1 MTEDLIKDAEHRMS
15 RAVEVA
21 KEDFQTL
28 RTGRANPAL
37 IEHIE
42 VNYHGT
48 PLPLNQVA
56 AISVPEPRQLL
67 ITPWD
72 KQALG
77 PIEKAI
83 SNSDIGLVP
92 NNDGNGIRLNI
103 PQLTEERRKDLIKQL
118 HKKAEEHRVA
128 IRNVRRDCNDKL
140 KSREKS
146 HEISEDDSKRAH
158 DQTQKLTDKYIA
170 EIDKLQANKEADL
183 MEV

>member
-1 MTEDLIKDAEHRMS
+1 MH

-21 KEDFQTL
+21 QEDFQTL

-37 IEHIE
+37 LDH
-42 VNYHGT
+42 VTVDYHGT
-48 PLPLNQVA
+48 VLPINQVA

-77 PIEKAI
+77 MIERGI
-83 SNSDIGLVP
+83 SNSELGLTP
-92 NNDGNGIRLNI
+92 NNDGIAIRINI
-103 PQLTEERRKDLIKQL
+103 PYLTEERRKDMIKQL

-128 IRNVRRDCNDKL
+128 VRNVRRDVNDKA
-140 KSREKS
+140 RHQEKA
-146 HEISEDDSKRAH
+146 HEISEDDNHRLQEKV
-158 DQTQKLTDKYIA
+158 QKLTDRFIE
-170 EIDKLQANKEADL
+170 EIDKLQKAKEAEL